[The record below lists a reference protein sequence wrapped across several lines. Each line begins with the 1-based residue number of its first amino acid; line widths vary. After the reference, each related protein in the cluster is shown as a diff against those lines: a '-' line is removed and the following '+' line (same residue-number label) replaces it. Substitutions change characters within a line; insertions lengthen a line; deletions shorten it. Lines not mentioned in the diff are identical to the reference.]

1 MKSLGNETFTPS
13 DQVDKEDP
21 KTYTVKALSSLQL
34 TEVYADGAKMVEGG
48 VGLNFKGIMLCLKYG
63 LIDTDISKISSL
75 HHAELGKFIF
85 SKASLLEEERK
96 NS

>member
-1 MKSLGNETFTPS
+1 MKSLANETFTPS
-13 DQVDKEDP
+13 DQADKTEP

-34 TEVYADGAKMVEGG
+34 TEIYSDGVKVVDGG
-48 VGLNFKGIMLCLKYG
+48 VGLSFKGLMLCLKYG

-85 SKASLLEEERK
+85 NKASLLEEERK